1 MFQSLVITLREGVE
15 AALIVGIVAG
25 YLRKTGRAEWM
36 RVVYWGLAA
45 AVAASLGLG
54 YILHRLQLTDLGDAY
69 EGWLMLAG
77 AGFVASMVVWMRK
90 AGKRLKQE
98 VEHKLSDLA
107 ALPAYPAEPAESPEA
122 VQLIRPIRP
131 VKFAGWGLFL
141 FVFLMVFRE
150 GTETV
155 LLLAAVSLRT
165 TELANFIGG
174 ILGLGLAVGLGVAFF
189 KGSLKVNL
197 RKFFAVT
204 TLVLFVVALQLLVS
218 GIHELSEARVL
229 PSGPREMRLVGP
241 IVNND
246 AFFFLVVVAL
256 CLFLMIAQRIQ
267 AGGMTAERLEL
278 LPAPERRKALAEQQ
292 RDRFWKS
299 AATALGLAIITV
311 LTADLIYSR
320 AAQAVDPPEHLALAS
335 GQVSIPL
342 AELAD
347 HNLHHYT
354 VETSAGEVKIIAVLD
369 RSETV
374 HASLDACMICGT
386 QGYRQ
391 DGDNVI
397 CRNCG
402 AAINAATI
410 GSAGG
415 CNPIHIDYRVEN
427 GAVVFP
433 EAALAAGAKVFAH

>member
-1 MFQSLVITLREGVE
+1 MFQSLIITLREGVE

-25 YLRKTGRAEWM
+25 YLRKTGRAAWM
-36 RVVYWGLAA
+36 RDVYWGLAA

-54 YILHRLQLTDLGDAY
+54 YVLHRLQLTDMGDAY

-77 AGFVASMVVWMRK
+77 AAFVASMVAWMWRT
-90 AGKRLKQE
+90 GKRLKQE
-98 VEHKLSDLA
+98 IEQKLSGLA
-107 ALPAYPAEPAESPEA
+107 AAPAEAADRA
-122 VQLIRPIRP
+122 VHEPGRL
-131 VKFAGWGLFL
+131 AGWGLFF

-155 LLLAAVSLRT
+155 LFLAAVSLRT
-165 TELANFIGG
+165 TALANFIGG
-174 ILGLGLAVGLGVAFF
+174 ILGLGLAIGLGVAFF

-197 RKFFAVT
+197 RKFFTVT

-218 GIHELSEARVL
+218 GVHELSEAQVL
-229 PSGPREMRLVGP
+229 PSGPREMALVGP

-246 AFFFLVVVAL
+246 AFFFLLVVAL
-256 CLFLMIAQRIQ
+256 CLFLLIVQRIQ
-267 AGGMTAERLEL
+267 SAGAKAESLDG

-292 RDRFWKS
+292 RDRFWKT
-299 AATALGLAIITV
+299 AAAALALAIITV
-311 LTADLIYSR
+311 LSADLIYSR
-320 AAQAVDPPEHLALAS
+320 AAQAVDPAEQLVLAGGEAR
-335 GQVSIPL
+335 IPL
-342 AELAD
+342 AGLAD
-347 HNLHHYT
+347 HRLHHYAVRT
-354 VETSAGEVKIIAVLD
+354 PAGEVKLIAVLD
-369 RSETV
+369 RAGAV
-374 HASLDACMICGT
+374 HAGLDACMICGA

-410 GSAGG
+410 GTAGG
-415 CNPIHIDYRVEN
+415 CNPIHLEYQVAD
-427 GAVVFP
+427 GALVFP